1 MPVFQEGVMSIA
13 EFDEEDQDFLAW
25 LRDKFAEEYE
35 ENEDEE

>member
-1 MPVFQEGVMSIA
+1 MVVV

-35 ENEDEE
+35 ESDDEE

>member
-1 MPVFQEGVMSIA
+1 MAVA

-35 ENEDEE
+35 DEEEE